1 MIISNIELKKDLL
14 KTKLLCTDNWL
25 ANGKRMHSERQPIGS
40 HELLWEGK
48 NLPDLEARGEME
60 NGLGRIMMS
69 YSCVLSKELFLNY
82 L

>member
-25 ANGKRMHSERQPIGS
+25 ANGKRTHSERQPMGS

-48 NLPDLEARGEME
+48 
-60 NGLGRIMMS
+60 I
-69 YSCVLSKELFLNY
+69 FLI
-82 L
+82 LRQEGKWKMVWGGS